1 MGLGS
6 VFHTQKQDTKPQP
19 KRELSILE
27 KAEIVRLRALASFND
42 SHEGKELIAFLQ
54 DRLAAHR
61 ALLRIDLNKSIE
73 RNGLEN
79 AHTDGAI
86 YELSKILETIRGA
99 KELAAQ
105 ILKGGE

>member
-1 MGLGS
+1 MGL
-6 VFHTQKQDTKPQP
+6 FHTQKQDTKPQP
-19 KRELSILE
+19 RRELSTVE
-27 KAEIVRLRALASFND
+27 QAEVVRLRALVSLSD
-42 SHEGKELIAFLQ
+42 SHEGKHLIAFLQ

-61 ALLRIDLNKSIE
+61 ALTRIDLNKSIE

-86 YELSKILETIRGA
+86 YELGKILETIQNG

-105 ILKGGE
+105 ILKGEE